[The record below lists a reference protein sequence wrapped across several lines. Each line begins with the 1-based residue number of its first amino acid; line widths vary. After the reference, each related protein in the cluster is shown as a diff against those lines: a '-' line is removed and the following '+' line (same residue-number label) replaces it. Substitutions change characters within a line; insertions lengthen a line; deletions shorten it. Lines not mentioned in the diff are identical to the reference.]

1 MEQPTPQTRS
11 WFRRL
16 FFSPEERR
24 LRAGWRLLGQLLL
37 MVLSIAILGALGN
50 FLRGALIDISFA
62 GFLLFTTLIA
72 CLAITLSVFIARRL
86 LDRRTFTSLGLQ
98 GSRQA
103 IYDLLFG
110 IALTGLMIGLIYLLE
125 WVFGWLVVESFA
137 WQVESWGNLAV
148 SSLVMVALFSLVGWQ
163 EELLSRGYWLQ
174 NLSDSLNKS
183 LGVLL
188 SSAIFALAH
197 VFNPNLSW
205 QAFLGLFLSG
215 LFLAFGYVRTKQL
228 WLPIGL
234 HIGWNFFEGTVF
246 GFPVSGQYYYQLV
259 RQTVIGPDIITG
271 GAFGPEGGLLL
282 LPALLIGAI
291 GVYGYTRN
299 RNKPRLED
307 KEQDQVN

>member
-1 MEQPTPQTRS
+1 MEETTTPNRTWLQK
-11 WFRRL
+11 L
-16 FFSPEERR
+16 FVSAAENR
-24 LRAGWRLLGQLLL
+24 LRAGWRLLGQGLLL
-37 MVLSIAILGALGN
+37 LVSVAVFGGLGSYLLGSLSN
-50 FLRGALIDISFA
+50 ISFA
-62 GFLLFTTLIA
+62 SFLLFTTLIIS
-72 CLAITLSVFIARRL
+72 LAITLSIFIARRY
-86 LDRRTFTSLGLQ
+86 LDRRSFTSLGLQ
-98 GSRQA
+98 GNKHA
-103 IYDLLFG
+103 LNDLLFG
-110 IALTGLMIGLIYLLE
+110 FALTGLMIGLIYLVE
-125 WVFGWLVVESFA
+125 WLFGWLEVESYA
-137 WQVESWGNLAV
+137 WQMESIANMVFSILTILLLFALV
-148 SSLVMVALFSLVGWQ
+148 SWQ

-174 NLSDSLNKS
+174 NLSDGLNKS

-215 LFLAFGYVRTKQL
+215 LFLAYGYLRTKQL

-234 HIGWNFFEGTVF
+234 HIGWNFFEGPVF
-246 GFPVSGQYYYQLV
+246 GFPVSGQYFYQLV

-307 KEQDQVN
+307 KEPDQVN

>member
-1 MEQPTPQTRS
+1 
-11 WFRRL
+11 
-16 FFSPEERR
+16 
-24 LRAGWRLLGQLLL
+24 
-37 MVLSIAILGALGN
+37 
-50 FLRGALIDISFA
+50 
-62 GFLLFTTLIA
+62 
-72 CLAITLSVFIARRL
+72 
-86 LDRRTFTSLGLQ
+86 
-98 GSRQA
+98 
-103 IYDLLFG
+103 
-110 IALTGLMIGLIYLLE
+110 MIGLIYLLE

-148 SSLVMVALFSLVGWQ
+148 SILVMVALFSLVGWQ

-174 NLSDSLNKS
+174 NLSDGLNKS

-215 LFLAFGYVRTKQL
+215 LFLAYGYVRTKQL

-299 RNKPRLED
+299 RDNTRLED
-307 KEQDQVN
+307 KEHDQVN